1 MAKSYNFGEKKT
13 EYNAKLGKE
22 VEVWQSPKYLE
33 AKAKAI
39 ETLESDKY
47 RGVLSEGDFWIL
59 MNATKS
65 GKMAYTG
72 LIISHNGCLKINDA
86 LAPDK
91 RFKPSCVTLTETGYK
106 GSLVYTYVND
116 DQGIY
121 EVGEVSDKNCTNAY
135 PYAMALKRCMDR
147 VILKSS
153 KLAYSGIYSDSEAE
167 EFKNEPDETKEVK
180 AETPKETTA
189 PETKTAAKDPIADA
203 RAAYNELITYCKDP
217 EHEHDIKAVAKT
229 FNLNSKSTAQEF
241 KTALRR
247 LTFADSKKQKN
258 ELPEEV

>member
-1 MAKSYNFGEKKT
+1 MAKTYNFGEKKT

-33 AKAKAI
+33 AKKKAI
-39 ETLESDKY
+39 EIIESGINHKQ
-47 RGVLSEGDFWIL
+47 VLSEADFWIL

-86 LAPDK
+86 LQEND
-91 RFKPSCVTLTETGYK
+91 RFKPSCMSLDKDGYK
-106 GSLVYTYVND
+106 GSLVYSYSND

-167 EFKNEPDETKEVK
+167 EFKNEPDETKATKV
-180 AETPKETTA
+180 ETPKET
-189 PETKTAAKDPIADA
+189 KTASKDPIADA
-203 RAAYNELITYCKDP
+203 RAAYQELIAYCKEND
-217 EHEHDIKAVAKT
+217 HDIKEVAKAY
-229 FNLNSKSTAQEF
+229 NLNSKSTAEEF
-241 KTALRR
+241 KTATRR
-247 LTFADSKKQKN
+247 LIFADSQN
-258 ELPEEV
+258 DLPEEV